1 VRTLF
6 RSSFATLF
14 FYVGTNFFPFPS
26 SPFFLFFPLFCSST
40 IHQIRQNRQVHAN
53 VALFFSLSGDASKD
67 AERRLLLG
75 YAVHREKVRERGGS
89 VKIESHGL
97 KIE

>member
-1 VRTLF
+1 MLALTFSLF
-6 RSSFATLF
+6 HLLLF
-14 FYVGTNFFPFPS
+14 FS
-26 SPFFLFFPLFCSST
+26 FFLCSST

-89 VKIESHGL
+89 VKIKSHGL

>member
-1 VRTLF
+1 MPMYL
-6 RSSFATLF
+6 
-14 FYVGTNFFPFPS
+14 
-26 SPFFLFFPLFCSST
+26 
-40 IHQIRQNRQVHAN
+40 N

-89 VKIESHGL
+89 VKIKSHGL
-97 KIE
+97 KIEWTLKGSFLAVSTPIFANKYSLEISWRDLQALY